1 MVFLF
6 KGMELKRMGGWTI
19 LSGRLLLTLL
29 PLILMNLEG
38 TEATQRPIKTVGSS
52 PIVGEDPDDSALP
65 ENDEINGVAADATK
79 AAPPD
84 KEEAAPSK
92 PPKKQKIKK
101 KNKKPNVKGK
111 TLKNKKK
118 TAKEKTREKAESKAK
133 VQTAAKEAQR
143 RKKIKEDFSKA
154 EEFHKDW
161 FNMPFP
167 KIKASL
173 ENLIKL
179 CKGAC
184 TKSQCM
190 DKTVGNNCHL
200 MCPKSTIKE
209 CADPLQEPTIETE
222 EATLNEDDEPSTDEM
237 GPLNNPEVSP
247 AITSSIQ
254 QADSILKEGN
264 GGGGGGGD
272 EDEEEGEEW

>member
-1 MVFLF
+1 MQDWTLFL
-6 KGMELKRMGGWTI
+6 
-19 LSGRLLLTLL
+19 GRLLL
-29 PLILMNLEG
+29 ILFPFMMMNLEG
-38 TEATQRPIKTVGSS
+38 AEAIQRPTKTVGSS
-52 PIVGEDPDDSALP
+52 PIVEEDLDDSALP
-65 ENDEINGVAADATK
+65 ENNEINGVTRNAIK
-79 AAPPD
+79 AAPTD
-84 KEEAAPSK
+84 KEQKTPSK

-101 KNKKPNVKGK
+101 KNKKSNAKGK

-118 TAKEKTREKAESKAK
+118 IPKEKMREKAESRAK
-133 VQTAAKEAQR
+133 TQTAAKAAKEAQR

-200 MCPKSTIKE
+200 MCPKSTTKE
-209 CADPLQEPTIETE
+209 CADPLQEPTIEME
-222 EATLNEDDEPSTDEM
+222 EATLSEDDEASTDEM
-237 GPLNNPEVSP
+237 GPLDNPEASP
-247 AITSSIQ
+247 AITSSLQ
-254 QADSILKEGN
+254 QADSVLKEGN
-264 GGGGGGGD
+264 GGGD